1 MCLRRGALPTGVA
14 RDPAPDP
21 EVAFHLPTE
30 DLHHRVTSHPR
41 AMLCHAIVHPR
52 GGTLRST
59 IARRLVIT
67 DRKAHKL

>member
-14 RDPAPDP
+14 LDPAPDP

-30 DLHHRVTSHPR
+30 DLHHHVTSHPR
-41 AMLCHAIVHPR
+41 VMLCPAIVHPR
-52 GGTLRST
+52 GGTLHNT
-59 IARRLVIT
+59 IAPHHVIT